1 MGLGRW
7 FFFVAAL
14 GLATAPTA
22 FGQSLPG
29 QMRASDILGRE
40 VRTAQG
46 ERLAIR
52 DLVIDPASGKVEYLA
67 LGRAG
72 AERGEK
78 LRLYPVS
85 ALRSI
90 PGNGLVLI
98 VPGESSSAGGSA
110 LAPTLVEQAP

>member
-1 MGLGRW
+1 
-7 FFFVAAL
+7 
-14 GLATAPTA
+14 
-22 FGQSLPG
+22 
-29 QMRASDILGRE
+29 MRASDILGRE

-72 AERGEK
+72 AERRGEK

-90 PGNGLVLI
+90 AGNGLVLV
-98 VPGESSSAGGSA
+98 VPAESSSAGGSA

>member
-1 MGLGRW
+1 MGLGRC
-7 FFFVAAL
+7 FIFVAAM
-14 GLATAPTA
+14 GLALTA
-22 FGQSLPG
+22 FGQSFPG
-29 QMRASDILGRE
+29 PMRASDILGRE

-90 PGNGLVLI
+90 AGNGLVLV
-98 VPGESSSAGGSA
+98 VPAESSSAGGSA

>member
-72 AERGEK
+72 EK

-90 PGNGLVLI
+90 AGNGLVLV